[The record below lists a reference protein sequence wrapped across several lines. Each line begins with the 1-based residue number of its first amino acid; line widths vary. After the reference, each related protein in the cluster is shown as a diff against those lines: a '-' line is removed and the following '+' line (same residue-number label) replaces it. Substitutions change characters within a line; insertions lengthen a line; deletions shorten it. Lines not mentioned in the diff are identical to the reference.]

1 MKNIYLI
8 SVLTLFTTFCFSQ
21 KFVDKAVI
29 EFEVNTNL
37 KKMMSENSW
46 SEKMKETMSDLKT
59 SYYTY
64 AFADN
69 KSVFKFDRWSPKT
82 RIPKYEKDEDEEN
95 VWYFDLN
102 SKLATMQKQ
111 VAGTNFVMTDSL
123 MKIDWK
129 ITNENREITGYNCR
143 KAVGKIFGDVY
154 VFAFYT
160 DEIMISGGPCSI
172 NGLPG
177 MILGLTI
184 PRLHT
189 SFVAT
194 KVDLKNIAATE
205 IVPVKAKKVYTEK
218 ELRTTL
224 TDVTKDWFTYG
235 DDEAE
240 KKKRKDLFFW
250 NAFL

>member
-1 MKNIYLI
+1 
-8 SVLTLFTTFCFSQ
+8 
-21 KFVDKAVI
+21 
-29 EFEVNTNL
+29 
-37 KKMMSENSW
+37 
-46 SEKMKETMSDLKT
+46 
-59 SYYTY
+59 
-64 AFADN
+64 
-69 KSVFKFDRWSPKT
+69 
-82 RIPKYEKDEDEEN
+82 
-95 VWYFDLN
+95 
-102 SKLATMQKQ
+102 
-111 VAGTNFVMTDSL
+111 
-123 MKIDWK
+123 
-129 ITNENREITGYNCR
+129 
-143 KAVGKIFGDVY
+143 
-154 VFAFYT
+154 
-160 DEIMISGGPCSI
+160 MISGGPCSI

-240 KKKRKDLFFW
+240 KKLRKNMFFW